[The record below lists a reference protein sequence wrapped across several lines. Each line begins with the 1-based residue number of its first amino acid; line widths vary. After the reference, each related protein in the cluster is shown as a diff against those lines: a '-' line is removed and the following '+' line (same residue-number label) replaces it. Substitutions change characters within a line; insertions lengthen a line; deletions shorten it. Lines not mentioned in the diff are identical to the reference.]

1 MYNVFEENAAFF
13 EAYKIQFEEHLQSVT
28 RKLNE
33 DMENLIPSISIINEM
48 SETEKLSEYH
58 IILKNFSENLKCFD
72 DYIVWINKEEKLFKL
87 PVSKYEMLE
96 QIKNFIF
103 PFENLIRSQFRIE
116 VVVDLSTD
124 NYVILGYAFDGCD
137 IITSG
142 WMARLSISYRNSLNQ
157 R

>member
-1 MYNVFEENAAFF
+1 MYNVFDDNAAFF
-13 EAYKIQFEEHLQSVT
+13 ETYKIQFEEHLQSVT

-48 SETEKLSEYH
+48 SDQEKLSEYH
-58 IILKNFSENLKCFD
+58 IILKNFIENLKCFD

-103 PFENLIRSQFRIE
+103 PFENLIRLTLR
-116 VVVDLSTD
+116 
-124 NYVILGYAFDGCD
+124 CK
-137 IITSG
+137 
-142 WMARLSISYRNSLNQ
+142 
-157 R
+157 